1 MSFRS
6 PYTALMRFV
15 VFDLEANADH
25 PRPES
30 QEIIEIGAL
39 LVEDGEVV
47 DEFASLVAPTSGR
60 PLAPLT
66 VDLTGLTDEALR
78 GAPARVAT
86 LRTFSDFCKD
96 LPMVA
101 HNGSTYDFVLLSAE
115 LAKAGVAV
123 PPGEQLDTL
132 ELAHVVFPR
141 AGRESTTDIRGIR
154 PPRSRRLADLADHLG
169 TGGKGGAA
177 HRALSDARMVWGV
190 MNGLLE
196 ELNRDDPARRAQ
208 RWILEIT
215 GHPWAVF
222 CQPDIASIGV
232 PYRPDL
238 VEIIPLPPQAEE
250 GESPS
255 TGTALGARTGEEQV
269 ERDIDLHRLVSP
281 LTEGGELMAKGMEHR
296 PAQEEMAREV
306 AASLARS
313 ENLMVEAPTG
323 TGKTLAYLVPATCL
337 AADWDTQVLISTYTK
352 ALQDQVCLTLRDIS
366 NRLSPVRWT
375 VLKGLSNYLSVHAL
389 AEELVLLD
397 PFESG
402 RLRDNPLFPD
412 QASDP
417 LPDPHLGLALAVVLG
432 WAAETPTGEWDD
444 LRYGWLRRH
453 NPSMYRLRAR
463 LSMAESPARARGE
476 LERRCFFVRA
486 LRRVSSARIVVA
498 NHALMLLR
506 DQMTDDSPRLI
517 VDEAHELESAARS
530 AFTAVVSERGLFRL
544 LYSVYG
550 GKPPGGLLYRYLRSL
565 AAGPD
570 RDRGQVGAERV
581 VRYWRRCQPQV
592 EHMREVLV
600 DFFEGTRG
608 WWSHRDD
615 DPFSS
620 RITRVDLNRSS
631 WQTVT
636 DALEGLAEALSYLGE
651 AIDALPIPDRLS
663 GDRSPKELKR
673 RVSQAGGDAKT
684 IAELAFQMARV
695 EPENLLKF
703 AYVCDMKLW
712 EGAWNWELSAVPLE
726 VDGRLGEIW
735 DQKEAVVMTSATLTV
750 ARSFD
755 YIASGLGFDESRKVM
770 LDTPF
775 SDLPRQMLVIIPGY
789 LPNPSGSSLEEF
801 AQVAPEEMARLF
813 EVSDGRALVLFTA
826 NRRMARAAEYLRD
839 RLFPELAVLCQ
850 GEASTPELTETFR
863 NPSQPTCLLGSG
875 TFWQGIDVPGEA
887 LSLLVMEKLPF
898 NSPDD
903 PVVAARQEVIA
914 RRGGHPF
921 EDYLLPEAVLGFRQ
935 GAGRLIRTPRDRGVL
950 VVLDKRLGYAR
961 YASSFLDSLTGSPPV
976 MKAGTRQQCYRAI
989 ARHLGAGVGVIRSDA
1004 AAWRR

>member
-1 MSFRS
+1 
-6 PYTALMRFV
+6 MRFV

-47 DEFASLVAPTSGR
+47 EEFSSLVAPTPGR
-60 PLAPLT
+60 PLARLT
-66 VDLTGLTDEALR
+66 VDLTGLTDEALL

-86 LRTFSDFCKD
+86 LQRFGDFCKN

-115 LAKAGVAV
+115 LERAGLAV

-132 ELAHVVFPR
+132 ELAHVVLPR
-141 AGRESTTDIRGIR
+141 AGRESTADIRGKI
-154 PPRSRRLADLADHLG
+154 PPRSRRLPDLAAHYG
-169 TGGKGGAA
+169 IGENGGPA
-177 HRALSDARMVWGV
+177 HRAMSDARMVWGL

-196 ELNRDDPARRAQ
+196 DLNRDDPTRRAQ
-208 RWILEIT
+208 RWVLEIT

-222 CQPDIASIGV
+222 CQPDIASFGV

-238 VEIIPLPPQAEE
+238 VEIIPGPPESDE
-250 GESPS
+250 GESLPA
-255 TGTALGARTGEEQV
+255 GRPWEALTGEEQV
-269 ERDIDLHRLVSP
+269 EQDIDLHQLVSP
-281 LTEGGELMAKGMEHR
+281 LTEGGELMTEGMEHR
-296 PAQEEMAREV
+296 PAQEEMAIEV
-306 AASLARS
+306 ARSLSLS

-323 TGKTLAYLVPATCL
+323 TGKTLAYLVPATRL
-337 AADWDTQVLISTYTK
+337 AAAGDTQVLVSTYTK
-352 ALQDQVCLTLRDIS
+352 ALQNQVCLTLGDIS
-366 NRLSPVRWT
+366 DRLSPVRWT

-402 RLRDNPLFPD
+402 RIRDNPLFTD
-412 QASDP
+412 EASDP
-417 LPDPHLGLALAVVLG
+417 LPDHHLGLALAMVLG

-444 LRYGWLRRH
+444 LRYGWLGRN

-463 LSMAESPARARGE
+463 LSMAESPGRVRGE

-486 LRRVSSARIVVA
+486 LRRVSNAQIVVA

-506 DQMTDDSPRLI
+506 DQMTDDSPHLI

-565 AAGPD
+565 PAGPA

-581 VRYWRRCQPQV
+581 VRYWRRCQPHID
-592 EHMREVLV
+592 HMRGTLV
-600 DFFEGTRG
+600 DYFEGTRG

-615 DPFSS
+615 EPFSS

-636 DALEGLAEALSYLGE
+636 HALEDLATAVSHLGE
-651 AIDALPIPDRLS
+651 AIEALPIPDRLS
-663 GDRSPKELKR
+663 SDRSPKELKR
-673 RVSQAGGDAKT
+673 RVTQASGDAKT
-684 IAELAFQMARV
+684 IAELSFQLANI
-695 EPENLLKF
+695 ESENLLKF
-703 AYVCDMKLW
+703 AFVCDMTLW
-712 EGAWNWELSAVPLE
+712 DGEWNWRLSAVPLE
-726 VDGRLGEIW
+726 VDERLGEIW
-735 DQKEAVVMTSATLTV
+735 EQKASVVMTSATLTV

-755 YIASGLGFDESRKVM
+755 YIASGLGFDGSRTV
-770 LDTPF
+770 LLGTPF

-789 LPNPSGSSLEEF
+789 LPNPSGSTLEEF
-801 AQVAPEEMARLF
+801 AQVSPEEMARLF
-813 EVSDGRALVLFTA
+813 EVSEGRALVLFTA
-826 NRRMARAAEYLRD
+826 NRRMERAAEYLRD
-839 RLFPELAVLCQ
+839 RLFGELAVLCQ

-914 RRGGHPF
+914 RRGGRPF
-921 EDYLLPEAVLGFRQ
+921 DDYLLPEAVLGFRQ

-961 YASSFLDSLTGSPPV
+961 YASSFLNSLTGSPPV
-976 MKAGTRQQCYRAI
+976 LKAGTRLQCYRAI
-989 ARHLGAGVGVIRSDA
+989 ARHLGAGVPVVRSDA
-1004 AAWRR
+1004 ADGRR

>member
-1 MSFRS
+1 
-6 PYTALMRFV
+6 MRFV

-25 PRPES
+25 PRPQS

-47 DEFASLVAPTSGR
+47 EEFASLVAPTPGR

-66 VDLTGLTDEALR
+66 VDLTGLTDEALL

-86 LRTFSDFCKD
+86 FRAFVEFCRD

-115 LAKAGVAV
+115 LQRAGLPV

-132 ELAHVVFPR
+132 ELAHVVLPR
-141 AGRESTTDIRGIR
+141 AGRESVADIRGQK
-154 PPRSRRLADLADHLG
+154 PPRSRRLPDLAAHYGIGDD
-169 TGGKGGAA
+169 GGPA

-190 MNGLLE
+190 MNGLLG
-196 ELNRDDPARRAQ
+196 ELNRDDPTRRAQ
-208 RWILEIT
+208 RWVLEIT

-238 VEIIPLPPQAEE
+238 VEMIPLPPRSDEE
-250 GESPS
+250 ESLS
-255 TGTALGARTGEEQV
+255 TARELRGRAGDEEV
-269 ERDIDLHRLVSP
+269 EHRIDVHQLFSP
-281 LTEGGELMAKGMEHR
+281 LTDGGELMVEGMEHR

-306 AASLARS
+306 ARSLSRS

-323 TGKTLAYLVPATCL
+323 TGKTLAYLVPATRL
-337 AADWDTQVLISTYTK
+337 SAAGDTQVLVSTYTK
-352 ALQDQVCLTLRDIS
+352 ALQDQVCQTLRDICE
-366 NRLSPVRWT
+366 RLSPVRWT

-397 PFESG
+397 PFDSG
-402 RLRDNPLFPD
+402 RLRDNPLFTD
-412 QASDP
+412 QTSDP
-417 LPDPHLGLALAVVLG
+417 LPDQHLGLALAVVLG

-444 LRYGWLRRH
+444 LRYGWLQRN

-463 LSMAESPARARGE
+463 LSMSESPGRVRGA

-486 LRRVSSARIVVA
+486 LRRVSQAQIVVA

-506 DQMTDDSPRLI
+506 DQMTDESPRLI

-530 AFTAVVSERGLFRL
+530 AFTAVVGERGLFRL

-550 GKPPGGLLYRYLRSL
+550 GKPPAGLLYRYLRSL
-565 AAGPD
+565 PAGPD
-570 RDRGQVGAERV
+570 RDRGQVAAERV
-581 VRYWRRCQPQV
+581 VRYWRRCLPQV
-592 EHMREVLV
+592 EQMREILV
-600 DFFEGTRG
+600 EYFEGTRG

-615 DPFSS
+615 EPFSS
-620 RITRVDLNRSS
+620 RIKRVDLNRSS
-631 WQTVT
+631 WRQVT
-636 DALEGLAEALSYLGE
+636 HALEGLGEAVSHLGE
-651 AIDALPIPDRLS
+651 SIEALPIPDRLS
-663 GDRSPKELKR
+663 RDRSPKELKR
-673 RVSQAGGDAKT
+673 RITQAGGDAKT
-684 IAELAFQMARV
+684 IAELAFQLANIG
-695 EPENLLKF
+695 PEDLLKF
-703 AYVCDMKLW
+703 ACVCDMKLR
-712 EGAWNWELSAVPLE
+712 EGVWSWELSAVPLE
-726 VDGRLGEIW
+726 VNRRLGEIW
-735 DQKEAVVMTSATLTV
+735 AQKEAVVMTSATLTV
-750 ARSFD
+750 ARSFE
-755 YIASGLGFDESRKVM
+755 YIASGLGFEDSRTVL

-775 SDLPRQMLVIIPGY
+775 TDLPRQMLVIIPGY
-789 LPNPSGSSLEEF
+789 LPNPSGSTLEEF
-801 AQVAPEEMARLF
+801 AQVSPEEMARLF

-826 NRRMARAAEYLRD
+826 NRRMERAAEYLRD
-839 RLFPELAVLCQ
+839 RLFGELAVLCQ

-914 RRGGHPF
+914 RRGGRPF
-921 EDYLLPEAVLGFRQ
+921 DDYLLPEAVLGFRQ
-935 GAGRLIRTPRDRGVL
+935 GAGRLIRTPHDRGVL

-976 MKAGTRQQCYRAI
+976 IKAGTRLQCYRAI
-989 ARHLGAGVGVIRSDA
+989 ARHLGAGSGVIRSDA
-1004 AAWRR
+1004 AAGRI

>member
-1 MSFRS
+1 
-6 PYTALMRFV
+6 MRFV

-25 PRPES
+25 PRPER

-39 LVEDGEVV
+39 VVQDGEVV
-47 DEFASLVAPTSGR
+47 DEFASLVAPTPGR

-66 VDLTGLTDEALR
+66 VDLTGLTDEALL
-78 GAPARVAT
+78 GAPSRVAT
-86 LRTFSDFCKD
+86 LQMFVEFCRD

-101 HNGSTYDFVLLSAE
+101 HNGSTYDFVLLAAE
-115 LAKAGVAV
+115 LQRAGLAV

-132 ELAHVVFPR
+132 ELAHVVHPR
-141 AGRESTTDIRGIR
+141 AGRESVADIWGKK
-154 PPRSRRLADLADHLG
+154 PPRSRRLPDLAAHYEIG
-169 TGGKGGAA
+169 ENGAPA
-177 HRALSDARMVWGV
+177 HRALSDARMAWGV
-190 MNGLLE
+190 MNGLLG
-196 ELNRDDPARRAQ
+196 ELNRDDPTRRAQ

-222 CQPDIASIGV
+222 CQPDITSIGV

-238 VEIIPLPPQAEE
+238 VEIIPLPSQSDE
-250 GESPS
+250 GESLP
-255 TGTALGARTGEEQV
+255 TPAAMGPPAGEDQDD
-269 ERDIDLHRLVSP
+269 RDIDLHHLVSP
-281 LTEGGELMAKGMEHR
+281 LTEGGELMEEGMEHR
-296 PAQEEMAREV
+296 PAQEEMAIQV
-306 AASLARS
+306 ARSLARS

-323 TGKTLAYLVPATCL
+323 TGKTLAYLVPATRL
-337 AADWDTQVLISTYTK
+337 AAAWDTQVLVSTYTK
-352 ALQDQVCLTLRDIS
+352 ALQDQVCLTLGDIAE
-366 NRLSPVRWT
+366 RLSPIRWT

-389 AEELVLLD
+389 AEEVVLLD
-397 PFESG
+397 PFDSG
-402 RLRDNPLFPD
+402 RLRDNPLFAD

-417 LPDPHLGLALAVVLG
+417 LPDHHLGLALAVVLG
-432 WAAETPTGEWDD
+432 WVAETPTGEWDD

-463 LSMAESPARARGE
+463 LSMAESPGRTRGE

-486 LRRVSSARIVVA
+486 LRRVSNARIVVA

-506 DQMTDDSPRLI
+506 DQMTDESPRLI

-550 GKPPGGLLYRYLRSL
+550 GKPPAGLLYRYLRSL
-565 AAGPD
+565 PAGPA

-581 VRYWRRCQPQV
+581 VRYWRRCQPHV
-592 EHMREVLV
+592 ERMREILV
-600 DFFEGTRG
+600 DYFEGTRG

-615 DPFSS
+615 EPFSS

-636 DALEGLAEALSYLGE
+636 HALEDLAEAVSHLGE

-663 GDRSPKELKR
+663 RDRSPKELRR
-673 RVSQAGGDAKT
+673 RVSQASGDAKT
-684 IAELAFQMARV
+684 IAELAFQLAAIAS
-695 EPENLLKF
+695 EDLLKF
-703 AYVCDMKLW
+703 ACVCDMKLW
-712 EGAWNWELSAVPLE
+712 EGVWNWELRAVPLE
-726 VDGRLGEIW
+726 VDGRLREIW
-735 DQKEAVVMTSATLTV
+735 EQKEAVVMTSATLTV

-755 YIASGLGFDESRKVM
+755 YIASGLGFDESRTVL

-813 EVSDGRALVLFTA
+813 EVSEGRALVLFTA
-826 NRRMARAAEYLRD
+826 NRRMERAAEYLRD

-914 RRGGHPF
+914 RRGGRPF
-921 EDYLLPEAVLGFRQ
+921 DDYLLPEAVLGFRQ

-976 MKAGTRQQCYRAI
+976 MKAGTRLQCYRAI
-989 ARHLGAGVGVIRSDA
+989 ARHLGAGAGMIRSDA
-1004 AAWRR
+1004 AGGRR